1 MDLWSDLVLPFLFF
15 ILWSMDSLFTS
26 SWLHGSSILS
36 YRSFPFNFFL
46 ASLSWVSRQTWQ
58 HGLAVMAYMYSALGE
73 DLAASHSSVVKKLRP
88 DGLISDIYY
97 FNMQMISYCLISVL
111 SMHTFQDFLYFREEC
126 EFIPLQVKCR
136 YCHTVKSSTLMPCD
150 CNLWWMRETVV
161 IWYHIYTT
169 SLYVSPKQVLGA
181 ANKCIAKWEQ
191 GKEKHGLGNI
201 GGKCWKIFA

>member
-73 DLAASHSSVVKKLRP
+73 DLAASHSSVVKKPRP

-136 YCHTVKSSTLMPCD
+136 YCHTVKSPPGFITPLYTLFKRPLND
-150 CNLWWMRETVV
+150 GDSLQLNPEGAETLQEIGSALLWW
-161 IWYHIYTT
+161 
-169 SLYVSPKQVLGA
+169 S
-181 ANKCIAKWEQ
+181 C
-191 GKEKHGLGNI
+191 
-201 GGKCWKIFA
+201 